1 MLEVQ
6 GALCYSVCRDN
17 TQVRGW
23 WTKIEFP
30 EKGLPLLLV
39 DAGVLPEVFGKVL
52 EAKEHLQSG
61 RAATAAEAARMAGIS
76 RSAFYKYKDAVFPYD
91 AERSGS
97 ILTLHLILRDRPG
110 VLSSVLSSFAAAG
123 VNILTVNQN
132 IPAGGVASVSISA
145 RDRPAGTAGEGF
157 YSVRPGAAGRGT
169 DRPDYRRR
177 PRWGGGPR
185 QKIKTLARRNG
196 C

>member
-1 MLEVQ
+1 M
-6 GALCYSVCRDN
+6 
-17 TQVRGW
+17 
-23 WTKIEFP
+23 EFP

-91 AERSGS
+91 AEHSGS

-145 RDRPAGTAGEGF
+145 R
-157 YSVRPGAAGRGT
+157 T
-169 DRPDYRRR
+169 DRLER
-177 PRWGGGPR
+177 PVKDFIQSVQELPGVERIARITGGGPDGTEGR
-185 QKIKTLARRNG
+185 VKK
-196 C
+196 

>member
-1 MLEVQ
+1 M
-6 GALCYSVCRDN
+6 
-17 TQVRGW
+17 
-23 WTKIEFP
+23 EFP

-52 EAKEHLQSG
+52 EAKVHLQSG

-145 RDRPAGTAGEGF
+145 R
-157 YSVRPGAAGRGT
+157 T
-169 DRPDYRRR
+169 DRLER
-177 PRWGGGPR
+177 PVKDFIQSVQELPGVERIARITGGGPDGAEGR
-185 QKIKTLARRNG
+185 GKK
-196 C
+196 